1 MSADSLHADALPAP
15 VPFMGYADAELDA
28 SERIAAAGATG
39 SIHSWDLVTAQ
50 DGPGTR
56 MTLFMAGCGMRCQ
69 YCHNPDTWRM
79 RDGIP
84 RSVEQVMDR
93 VARYKK
99 VMDVTGGGLTISG
112 GEPLLQARFV
122 ANVFRRAKADLDIHT
137 ALDTS
142 GLLGARLS
150 DEELQDIDLTLLD
163 IKSGLP
169 ETYRRVTGRPLQPTL
184 DFAKRLSDMG
194 RTMWIRFVLVPGL
207 TDAPDNIGA
216 VADVV
221 AGLKTVERVEVLP
234 FHQLGRTKWAATGEK
249 YLLGAVKP
257 PTSEETEAARYVFR
271 ERGLTVY

>member
-1 MSADSLHADALPAP
+1 MSADAVPADSAPAP
-15 VPFMGYADAELDA
+15 APFMGYADAEIDA
-28 SERIAAAGATG
+28 SERIADAGATG

-69 YCHNPDTWRM
+69 FCHNPETWRM

-84 RSVEQVMDR
+84 RSVEQVLDR

-99 VMDVTGGGLTISG
+99 IMKVTGGGLTISG

-122 ANVFRRAKADLDIHT
+122 ANVFHRAKAELGIHT
-137 ALDTS
+137 ALDTA

-150 DEELQDIDLTLLD
+150 DDELQDIDLTLLD
-163 IKSGLP
+163 IKSGLA

-184 DFAKRLSDMG
+184 DFARRLSDAG

-207 TDAPDNIGA
+207 TDAPDNIAA
-216 VADVV
+216 VADIV
-221 AGLKTVERVEVLP
+221 AGLQTVERVEVLP

-249 YLLGAVKP
+249 YLLGDTKAA
-257 PTSEETEAARYVFR
+257 TREEAEAARYVFR

>member
-1 MSADSLHADALPAP
+1 MSVEP
-15 VPFMGYADAELDA
+15 VPSPTPFMGIADAELDA

-39 SIHSWDLVTAQ
+39 AIHSWDLVTAQ

-69 YCHNPDTWRM
+69 YCHNPDTWKM

-93 VARYKK
+93 ISRYEK
-99 VMDVTGGGLTISG
+99 VMKVTGGGLTISG

-122 ANVFRRAKADLDIHT
+122 ANVFRHAKADLGIHT

-150 DEELQDIDLTLLD
+150 DEDLQDVDLTLLD

-184 DFAKRLSDMG
+184 DFARRLSDMG
-194 RTMWIRFVLVPGL
+194 KTMWVRFVLVPGL
-207 TDAPDNIGA
+207 TDAPDNVAA

-221 AGLKTVERVEVLP
+221 AGLATVERVEVLP

-249 YLLGAVKP
+249 YLLGG
-257 PTSEETEAARYVFR
+257 TRAATPEQAEDARTIFR
-271 ERGLTVY
+271 ARGLTVY